1 MRTSGILM
9 PIFSL
14 PSPHGIGT
22 FGREAYNFV
31 DFLAKAGQ
39 TYWQIL
45 PLNPTNY
52 GDSPYQSFSSFAG
65 NPYFIDLDMLL
76 EEGLLTVAEIIEA
89 DFGEDPLSVDYGKLY
104 NNRIPLLKRAFARF
118 EPDKAY
124 KKFCRQNKFWLDE
137 YVLFM
142 ALKNAHNDIAWEN
155 WEDELRL
162 RKAKAI
168 KAAKEEYAEV
178 MDFYRFVQFKFD
190 QQWQALKSYANEN
203 GIYIVGDIPIYVAYD
218 SADTWANP
226 KQFLLDRDLKPIKV
240 AGCPP
245 DAFSEDGQLWGNPL
259 YRWDVMKEDGYTWWK
274 KRLGHAMKLYDK
286 VRIDHFRGFEAYY
299 TIPYGDKTAKNGS
312 WMTGPNLDLFDAMK
326 EEFGEDLPI
335 IAEDLG
341 FLTEEVY
348 EMLRK
353 SGFPGMKVMQ
363 FAFDG
368 KPTNEYLPHN
378 HVKNCVVYTGTHD
391 NDTIMGWLESSKEKT
406 VKQAKQYM
414 HATDAEGF
422 NWTMIRT
429 ALMSVADTVIIMM
442 HDLIGLGSEARINM
456 PSTVGG
462 NWQWR
467 IDKVCINDWLA
478 KLMLD
483 TTAPYGRAVIRKGY
497 EPEDDDE
504 DREEEEEETE
514 ENIETLDKKEMT
526 KL

>member
-22 FGREAYNFV
+22 FGREAYKFV

-65 NPYFIDLDMLL
+65 NPYFIDLEMLY
-76 EEGLLTVAEIIEA
+76 EEELLTVTEIIAA
-89 DFGEDPLSVDYGKLY
+89 DFGSDKKSIDYGKLY
-104 NNRIPLLKRAFARF
+104 NNRIPLLKTAFSRF
-118 EPDKAY
+118 DTDNKAY

-137 YVLFM
+137 YALFM
-142 ALKNAHNDIAWEN
+142 ALKNAHNDVAWEN
-155 WEDELRL
+155 WEEELRR
-162 RKAKAI
+162 RKPAVIRAK
-168 KAAKEEYAEV
+168 KEEYASVIE
-178 MDFYRFVQFKFD
+178 FYKFVQFKFD
-190 QQWQALKSYANEN
+190 EQWQKLKAYANEN

-259 YRWDVMKEDGYTWWK
+259 YRWDVMKNDGYKWWK

-312 WMTGPNLDLFDAMK
+312 WMKGPNLDLFDSFK
-326 EEFGEDLPI
+326 EEFGDDLPI

-341 FLTEEVY
+341 VLTDEVR
-348 EMLRK
+348 EMLKK

-363 FAFDG
+363 FAFSGD
-368 KPTNEYLPHN
+368 PENEYLPHN

-391 NDTIMGWLESSKEKT
+391 NDTIMGWYESSKKS
-406 VKQAKQYM
+406 VRKQAERYM
-414 HATDAEGF
+414 HVTDSEGF
-422 NWTMIRT
+422 NWTMMRT
-429 ALMSVADTVIIMM
+429 ALMSVADTVILMM
-442 HDLIGLGSEARINM
+442 HDLIGLGNEARINM

-467 IDKVCINDWLA
+467 IDGECINDWLA
-478 KLMLD
+478 KLLLD
-483 TTAPYGRAVIRKGY
+483 TTKPYGRAVLRGS
-497 EPEDDDE
+497 DE
-504 DREEEEEETE
+504 DEEDEEKEDKAEAAEEAEATTE
-514 ENIETLDKKEMT
+514 E
-526 KL
+526 